1 MSYGQKL
8 LLAQEVMIGRIDIL
22 LRKGN
27 ILSSVLGHDPA
38 SAAGDARLRCVIMDL
53 IRSMTWIPGKLH
65 VDI

>member
-1 MSYGQKL
+1 
-8 LLAQEVMIGRIDIL
+8 MIGRIDIL

-38 SAAGDARLRCVIMDL
+38 SAAGDTRLRCVVMDL
-53 IRSMTWIPGKLH
+53 IRSMPWIPGKLH